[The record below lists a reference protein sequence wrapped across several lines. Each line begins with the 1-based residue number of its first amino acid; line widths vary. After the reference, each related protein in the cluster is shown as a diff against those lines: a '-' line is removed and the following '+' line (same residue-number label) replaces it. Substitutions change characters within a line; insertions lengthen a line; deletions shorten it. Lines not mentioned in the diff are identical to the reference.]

1 MRTKKVKVFR
11 RVQKLLCK
19 SGFWCM
25 INRKAHTEAKARKTG
40 GADVPAWEEREYG
53 RSRKNVSY

>member
-11 RVQKLLCK
+11 RVRKLLCK

-25 INRKAHTEAKARKTG
+25 INRKAHTEAKAHKTG
-40 GADVPAWEEREYG
+40 GADVPLG
-53 RSRKNVSY
+53 KNGSMEGAVRCIL